1 VRCLVRRGWRRPHK
15 GKHFSADREWKWH
28 DQEHEE
34 RHLCYEQEEDLC
46 SWVSNVQFNPAM
58 LRRRSGPEVPPYSP
72 KTVLPT
78 YETVI

>member
-1 VRCLVRRGWRRPHK
+1 VRRGGRLVHE
-15 GKHFSADREWKWH
+15 GKHLSADREWKGH

-58 LRRRSGPEVPPYSP
+58 LRR
-72 KTVLPT
+72 
-78 YETVI
+78 